1 MSRRLSRIVIIIL
14 ILVLSIGFA
23 SVATNMI
30 ISGTAIVATNTNDF
44 DVYFSAA
51 TAEEGGT
58 ATISADGKSITYNT
72 KQLANQGDYAKIN
85 FTVTNNS
92 ANYDAI
98 VKVNFSVTSPD
109 GVDCGSYYNIS
120 YYGLASNVTERIDAK
135 TSKAGSI
142 TIYMVKTYLSDNPVK
157 NNFTMTL
164 EVTAAERVRLGTT
177 ETTNLEGI
185 AYDSNGEIL
194 PNTALVAFS
203 DPVYF
208 MTDENGHFSIN
219 LPLGEHHVYYIPGK
233 TIEELMDI
241 EDEWEHDTYN
251 KTKIKFYENVKA
263 TTFDT
268 SYTRDIRFPAYE
280 VGDEISIGNEKFQF
294 LEQNAD
300 GNYLFIS
307 KYNLAIGNRCDSYRD
322 NGNIIQSPDGLLCM
336 VHFDDIE
343 TTYIYEE
350 SSLSTYVN
358 NYVAYLKTLN
368 SSYNILGGS
377 IMTGSQVESF
387 LLAGNSLEL
396 CEADD
401 DEDDRTR
408 YGLGLGCFSQQ
419 TLTAR
424 QDTLKFNTYP
434 MWIDYVT
441 YRGKPATGHSVLYLN
456 YGWGSING
464 TFSPLA
470 VEASIRPIIEIKA
483 QR

>member
-1 MSRRLSRIVIIIL
+1 MSRRFSRIGIIIL

-72 KQLANQGDYAKIN
+72 KQLANYKDEARLN

-92 ANYDAI
+92 SNYDAK
-98 VKVNFSVTSPD
+98 VKVETFIGDADNGFDYSDYFSLSTG
-109 GVDCGSYYNIS
+109 GV
-120 YYGLASNVTERIDAK
+120 ASGINDRVEAK
-135 TSKAGSI
+135 TSKDGYVS
-142 TIYMVKTYLSDNPVK
+142 IYMLRSCLSDESVK
-157 NNFTMTL
+157 ITFRITL

-177 ETTNLEGI
+177 ETTNLEGV

-194 PNTALVAFS
+194 PNAALVAFS

-208 MTDENGHFSIN
+208 MTDENGHFSVD
-219 LPLGEHHVYYIPGK
+219 LPFGEHHIYYIPGK
-233 TIEELMDI
+233 TIEELMNI
-241 EDEWEHDTYN
+241 ENEWEHDTYT

-294 LEQNAD
+294 LEQNAE

-322 NGNIIQSPDGLLCM
+322 NGNIIQSPEGLLCQ
-336 VHFDDIE
+336 VSFDD
-343 TTYIYEE
+343 TGLSYYYEE
-350 SSLSTYVN
+350 SGLKPYVD
-358 NYVAYLKTLN
+358 NYVAYLKSLN
-368 SSYNILGGS
+368 SSYNILNGS

-387 LLAGNSLEL
+387 LLAGSPLTQ
-396 CEADD
+396 CEPTDD
-401 DEDDRTR
+401 AQE
-408 YGLGLGCFSQQ
+408 YGLGLGCFSEE

-441 YRGKPATGHSVLYLN
+441 YRGNYGHHGVVYLN
-456 YGWGSING
+456 SGWGSAKKTVDYYDN
-464 TFSPLA
+464 L
-470 VEASIRPIIEIKA
+470 ASIRPIIEIKA